1 MLKQIPFIIGI
12 AKEYEN
18 LTIYGNEEKIL
29 TKAYLH
35 YKDCMRPH
43 KLDSVS
49 PSNKKVICI
58 LYSYIN
64 RKPLDTTNYKND
76 LENVL
81 SYSNLI
87 VEFLEQLCY
96 ELNGYQ
102 HYKIIN
108 EFSQNLHQQISYIN
122 NPFNAFFQLPYFD
135 NNKIQILK
143 NKNKIKNYSDSH
155 FSDFLK
161 LDNKSIKDILS
172 EIFNEEQIEDIN
184 KAIEAILTYDLNVS
198 LINNYGDIIV
208 GDTVDIEIT
217 IIRNNLEEGQKVG
230 LTHSLGFTEIFDEK
244 VSISTINNNKI
255 KNSIKTISERENKI
269 IVHFKANIPGKNKL
283 LFELVSLN
291 YKGIN
296 ISKEFEI
303 FIKEPS
309 ISRKIPKIVDDAF
322 KKIVKKKKD

>member
-1 MLKQIPFIIGI
+1 M
-12 AKEYEN
+12 
-18 LTIYGNEEKIL
+18 
-29 TKAYLH
+29 
-35 YKDCMRPH
+35 
-43 KLDSVS
+43 
-49 PSNKKVICI
+49 
-58 LYSYIN
+58 
-64 RKPLDTTNYKND
+64 
-76 LENVL
+76 
-81 SYSNLI
+81 
-87 VEFLEQLCY
+87 
-96 ELNGYQ
+96 
-102 HYKIIN
+102 
-108 EFSQNLHQQISYIN
+108 
-122 NPFNAFFQLPYFD
+122 PYFD

-161 LDNKSIKDILS
+161 LDKKSIKDILS
-172 EIFNEEQIEDIN
+172 EVFNEEQIEDIN
-184 KAIEAILTYDLNVS
+184 KAIEAIPTYDLNVS

-217 IIRNNLEEGQKVG
+217 IIRNNFEEGQKVG

>member
-1 MLKQIPFIIGI
+1 M
-12 AKEYEN
+12 
-18 LTIYGNEEKIL
+18 
-29 TKAYLH
+29 
-35 YKDCMRPH
+35 
-43 KLDSVS
+43 
-49 PSNKKVICI
+49 
-58 LYSYIN
+58 
-64 RKPLDTTNYKND
+64 
-76 LENVL
+76 
-81 SYSNLI
+81 
-87 VEFLEQLCY
+87 
-96 ELNGYQ
+96 
-102 HYKIIN
+102 
-108 EFSQNLHQQISYIN
+108 
-122 NPFNAFFQLPYFD
+122 PYFD

-161 LDNKSIKDILS
+161 LDKKSIKDILS
-172 EIFNEEQIEDIN
+172 EVFNEEQIEDIN
-184 KAIEAILTYDLNVS
+184 KAIEAIPTYDLNVS

>member
-49 PSNKKVICI
+49 PSNKKAICI

-161 LDNKSIKDILS
+161 LDKKSI
-172 EIFNEEQIEDIN
+172 NENFIWRIQLRTN
-184 KAIEAILTYDLNVS
+184 W
-198 LINNYGDIIV
+198 
-208 GDTVDIEIT
+208 
-217 IIRNNLEEGQKVG
+217 R
-230 LTHSLGFTEIFDEK
+230 
-244 VSISTINNNKI
+244 
-255 KNSIKTISERENKI
+255 
-269 IVHFKANIPGKNKL
+269 
-283 LFELVSLN
+283 
-291 YKGIN
+291 YK
-296 ISKEFEI
+296 
-303 FIKEPS
+303 
-309 ISRKIPKIVDDAF
+309 
-322 KKIVKKKKD
+322 